1 MLTPFSRIKHTDAY
15 QAIKDYYGDRVAE
28 RSRVP
33 LIQHI
38 DDGLVVLDQINATL
52 EAMKAFCL
60 HPLFQA
66 DQDLA
71 LSAEAMRQRLPP
83 SATQDAYVMLLVM
96 EYRNQANAWLSDKVG
111 GCFNSRG
118 ELLPSTI
125 TCKGMPTPGPL
136 EEVHHML
143 IADKVQNY
151 KDFQVHHAATHAR
164 SAELV
169 MYFEQWLLALDVDQA
184 EFMKLC
190 DAIERAKT
198 AV

>member
-15 QAIKDYYGDRVAE
+15 QAIKDYYGDRIAE

-96 EYRNQANAWLSDKVG
+96 EYRNKANAWLSDKVHWVERTNHDLG
-111 GCFNSRG
+111 HAVSD
-118 ELLPSTI
+118 
-125 TCKGMPTPGPL
+125 GMPSPGPL

-143 IADKVQNY
+143 IADKVQNR
-151 KDFQVHHAATHAR
+151 KDFIRHHRGTHMR
-164 SAELV
+164 SAELDL
-169 MYFEQWLLALDVDQA
+169 YFDQWLLALDVDQA
-184 EFMKLC
+184 EYEKLC
-190 DAIERAKT
+190 AAIDAAKT